1 MYIPSN
7 RSFKPLLV
15 KASQLKGLL
24 CIPPRNCFRLSTS
37 DQNASYKRV
46 AIYHLLHLVLMP

>member
-15 KASQLKGLL
+15 KASQLKGL